1 MSAVISYWNDNL
13 AMILTDR
20 RVTAAWGTWDE
31 QKLYHIGTRKYAYG
45 SCAGVGLEAGIFAVR
60 DSILKELEPAS
71 DEADTFIRQYPGLQ
85 NHSFESTTDCSMG
98 WRKNGTTA
106 IKPAIMRVSVMS
118 DGSDIQ
124 IDKAILKPNM
134 FHVMFP
140 STHVENPDLVQAFFD
155 KFSFDGDLSWNQSN
169 ILSRAVT
176 MFKFI
181 QKDSEIVVSPDCDIG
196 LLLYDHSV
204 DEFSTKYFWKIQW

>member
-1 MSAVISYWNDNL
+1 MSVVISYWNDNL

-85 NHSFESTTDCSMG
+85 NHPFESTTDCSMG
-98 WRKNGTTA
+98 WRKNGSRCVCSLRRS
-106 IKPAIMRVSVMS
+106 ISGISGGIGRCCFCRQV
-118 DGSDIQ
+118 
-124 IDKAILKPNM
+124 
-134 FHVMFP
+134 HVHNGI
-140 STHVENPDLVQAFFD
+140 S
-155 KFSFDGDLSWNQSN
+155 
-169 ILSRAVT
+169 
-176 MFKFI
+176 
-181 QKDSEIVVSPDCDIG
+181 
-196 LLLYDHSV
+196 LLCA
-204 DEFSTKYFWKIQW
+204 